1 MPLHCSEESACQMF
15 RAIDIDGDNGLSYG
29 EVVSVLEPPTLTSVS
44 MNDGHEKQQLEAL
57 AGFLNFTVGQAEVA
71 RNDPDGKLLA
81 AALRHDAER
90 KAMEAA
96 HGRGHTIEPGL
107 ADGVKMGVDIGTGAV
122 VRDPVHLNRHQKAVD
137 FVERRAA
144 AVDPTPWALEV
155 ANRRKTWPSRYHK
168 LEDIRQR
175 AEEQVQSKTIQG
187 GARFL
192 ALFRQADAYVY
203 GGCVS
208 VSVRMGAHAA
218 APCAH
223 CPPAGTGP
231 GTWTRVSSRSC
242 WASAG

>member
-1 MPLHCSEESACQMF
+1 M
-15 RAIDIDGDNGLSYG
+15 
-29 EVVSVLEPPTLTSVS
+29 
-44 MNDGHEKQQLEAL
+44 
-57 AGFLNFTVGQAEVA
+57 
-71 RNDPDGKLLA
+71 
-81 AALRHDAER
+81 
-90 KAMEAA
+90 
-96 HGRGHTIEPGL
+96 
-107 ADGVKMGVDIGTGAV
+107 KMGVDIGTGAV
-122 VRDPVHLNRHQKAVD
+122 VRDPVHLNKHQKAVD

-203 GGCVS
+203 GVVVRPCMCVW
-208 VSVRMGAHAA
+208 ALTLPPP
-218 APCAH
+218 PCAH
-223 CPPAGTGP
+223 GPLAGTGQ
-231 GTWTRVSSRSC
+231 GTWTRASSRSC